1 MLEYGAVSGN
11 EFAPEETPEVAAA
24 NRRGEPYL
32 VYRDAHE
39 RQCVLSLPDT
49 WDRMTIGRGM
59 GADLALTWDQDVSRV
74 HAELVRLADDWT
86 VTDDGLSR
94 NGTFVN
100 DRRVEGRRRL
110 MDGDLLRCGDTV
122 LLFVSPF
129 QANDQ
134 TRPAETLQ

>member
-1 MLEYGAVSGN
+1 VPGN
-11 EFAPEETPEVAAA
+11 EFAPEKTPELAEAD
-24 NRRGEPYL
+24 RKGDPYL
-32 VYRDAHE
+32 VYRDAHQ
-39 RQCVLSLPDT
+39 RQCVLSLSDT
-49 WDRMTIGRGM
+49 WERITIGRGM
-59 GADLALTWDQDVSRV
+59 SADVPLTWDPDVSRV

-110 MDGDLLRCGDTV
+110 MDGDLLRCGDTL

-129 QANDQ
+129 QAADQ
-134 TRPAETLQ
+134 TRAARTLQ